1 MHIISG
7 KYKGRS
13 LKFPKTQK
21 LRPISQKVK
30 ESLFNIL
37 GANVID
43 SIFLDLF
50 SGTGQ
55 VGIEALSRGAKLAY
69 FVDLNIKFIKQNLR
83 ELKITDGAVVVRNN
97 VLDFIMKSTPR
108 KFDIAFVAPPYED
121 EDLYLSSLKRIDEFD
136 ILNVNGLAV
145 FEHDKKL
152 KLPDIVGDIKKI
164 KTAVYGGTTLSF
176 YKA

>member
-30 ESLFNIL
+30 EALFNIL
-37 GANVID
+37 GNNITDCV
-43 SIFLDLF
+43 FLDLF

-55 VGIEALSRGAKLAY
+55 VGIEALSRGAKLTY

-83 ELKITDGAVVVRNN
+83 ELNITDGAVVVRNN
-97 VLDFIMKSTPR
+97 ALDFIMKSTPR
-108 KFDIAFVAPPYED
+108 KFDIAFIAPPYE
-121 EDLYLSSLKRIDEFD
+121 EEELYLSTLKRIDEFD

-145 FEHDKKL
+145 FEHEKKI
-152 KLPDIVGDIKKI
+152 KLPDIRGDLKKI
-164 KTAVYGGTTLSF
+164 RSAVYGGTTLSF